1 MKRLAFLL
9 FVAASTTVFAQK
21 PIKPNVNKALASLQA
36 GKVDEAKANIDAA
49 ITNEKMMGEAKTW
62 YYRGLIYSSIDTA
75 SNEAIHN
82 LDPNAFQVAL
92 EAFNKAEELSNG
104 KALSITDANGLPVLK
119 TQQMGWWANSHINA
133 GAAAFQEDNY
143 EAAMKAFENVQKILP
158 NDTTAYF
165 YGGIAANSAE
175 NFDKSAEWFEKYIAL
190 GGTSP
195 DAYKLL
201 GNVYSGPKQDKEKAL
216 ALMRTAKEK
225 FPNDTDFPK
234 VEIGL
239 LIDLKRIDE
248 AKKGLE
254 QQIQKEPD
262 NKILHFYLGYANAS
276 LNNAAEAKKNYERAL
291 QIDPNY
297 FEAAQFLAKLMYAD
311 AAAIKKEMSNLGITP
326 ADKKK
331 RLELDTQLV
340 GKLKESLP
348 YWERAEKIKPDDQDV
363 LDALYSIYGDL
374 DMQEE
379 LKRVEKRYKELGIE

>member
-9 FVAASTTVFAQK
+9 FVAASASVFAQK

-49 ITNEKMMGEAKTW
+49 ITNEKMMTDPKTW
-62 YYRGLIYSSIDTA
+62 YYRGLIYSSIDTT

-92 EAFNKAEELSNG
+92 EAFNKAEELAKG
-104 KALSITDANGLPVLK
+104 KPLSITDANGLPVLK
-119 TQQMGWWANSHINA
+119 TQQMAWWANSHIND

-143 EAAMKAFENVQKILP
+143 EAALKAFENVQKILP

-175 NFDKSAEWFEKYIAL
+175 NFDKSAEYFEKYVAL
-190 GGTSP
+190 GGSSP

-216 ALMRTAKEK
+216 ELMRTAKAK

-248 AKKGLE
+248 AKSGLE
-254 QQIQKEPD
+254 KQLVKEPD
-262 NKILHFYLGYANAS
+262 NKILHFYLGYANSS
-276 LNNAAEAKKNYERAL
+276 LNNTAEAKKNYERAL

-331 RLELDTQLV
+331 RLELDGVLV
-340 GKLKESLP
+340 GKLKEALP
-348 YWERAEKIKPDDQDV
+348 YWERAEKINPNDQDT

-374 DMQEE
+374 DMQDQV
-379 LKRVEKRYKELGIE
+379 KRIEKRYKELGYE